1 MKRLL
6 PWWLLIAA
14 TAAAAQTA
22 DEPRLRRMDPWVAPE
37 ARIRSPDA
45 PAAGAALDAQALAKL
60 KRRFDA
66 ADAQRSGAL
75 TRAQAERAGLGF
87 VARHF
92 EQIDRSGRG
101 AVSFD
106 DLKRYL
112 AERERAR

>member
-1 MKRLL
+1 MKRRL
-6 PWWLLIAA
+6 PLVLWIAA
-14 TAAAAQTA
+14 TAAAAQPA

-37 ARIRSPDA
+37 ARIRSAEP
-45 PAAGAALDAQALAKL
+45 PAAGAALEAQALARL

-66 ADAQRSGAL
+66 ADVQRSGVL

-87 VARHF
+87 VARRF
-92 EQIDRSGRG
+92 EQIDRAGRG

-106 DLKRYL
+106 DLQRYL